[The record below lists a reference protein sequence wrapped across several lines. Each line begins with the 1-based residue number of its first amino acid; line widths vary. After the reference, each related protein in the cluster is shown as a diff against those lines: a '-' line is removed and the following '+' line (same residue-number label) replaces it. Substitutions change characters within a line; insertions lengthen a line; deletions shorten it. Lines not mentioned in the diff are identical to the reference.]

1 MQYSSHVDTSA
12 YKMTIDMKTILPVT
26 LLMTLILITACN
38 NPAGKQP
45 AGDSS
50 GAAAGGTADS
60 AGGGAPA
67 PKGEAPP
74 VQKTVR
80 YKDHKFTVLSK
91 GDENVRDLI
100 LAVADMK
107 GDTTK
112 ADSIVQ
118 KDVKGYL
125 REVAVADLDKDGH
138 PEIYCF
144 STSSGKDN
152 YGLVYGFVYDGKSA
166 IRITSPELDSS
177 LRNSYK
183 GGDTFY
189 LQAPYLVRSFPVD
202 KEADPNI
209 PTKGADANAALN
221 TGSKAMKKTLRYRL
235 QKSAD
240 GYYFQQAK

>member
-1 MQYSSHVDTSA
+1 M
-12 YKMTIDMKTILPVT
+12 
-26 LLMTLILITACN
+26 TACN
-38 NPAGKQP
+38 NPIGKQQP
-45 AGDSS
+45 GGDSS
-50 GAAAGGTADS
+50 GAAAGGAADS
-60 AGGGAPA
+60 GKVGAPA
-67 PKGEAPP
+67 PKSEAPP
-74 VQKTVR
+74 LQKTVT

-100 LAVADMK
+100 LAVTDMK

-118 KDVKGYL
+118 RDVKGHL
-125 REVAVADLDKDGH
+125 NNVAVADLDKDGH

-144 STSSGKDN
+144 STSSGTDK

-166 IRITSPELDSS
+166 IRITPPELDSN
-177 LRNSYK
+177 LRDSYK

-189 LQAPYLVRSFPVD
+189 LQAPYLVRSFPVN

-209 PTKGADANAALN
+209 PTKGQDANAALN
-221 TGSKAMKKTLRYRL
+221 TRSKETKKTLRYRL

-240 GYYFQQAK
+240 GYYLQQAK